1 MVQLIKK
8 WKKVRSSL
16 AFRLSVYYSLSG
28 LVIILFLL
36 GFIYLQIMG
45 ALHGTHFRQVSAAS
59 KRLSSIYEVQGFT
72 GLVKFTERELDSY
85 PIQAPELLFVSNNK
99 GDKILGNI
107 DYIPDDFFTDDY
119 LSEVRVYNNG
129 RQIDAR
135 LRRLSFAEGE
145 VYVGRNLEELVSTRA
160 LIGRAS
166 VITIVLA
173 LVLSG
178 LSTYWFL
185 FELRAGAH
193 SIRKTAIQIRAG
205 RFKNRIPVRGQE
217 DEISLLSKELNLM
230 LDHMEKSLNGVK
242 YVSDTIAHN
251 LRTPLMRVLVILRP
265 LEQIDTSPEEMR
277 VGISKA
283 AKEIESLKRL
293 FEKLL
298 YISEIEAGLQRRNFK
313 NIDLA
318 DLVLDILDLY
328 AVLAEDQHILL
339 DSQVNK
345 NISVFGDSDLL
356 ASALSNIIENAI
368 KYTESKISVSLF
380 TKNDAH
386 LIEVIDNGP
395 GVSKRSLVKL
405 GQHFYRDQ
413 SSQEIEGTGLGLTSV
428 MAIMQLHQGNCIFEN
443 TEKGFMVR
451 LVFPSSRENHHRD

>member
-1 MVQLIKK
+1 MLQFIKK
-8 WKKVRSSL
+8 WRKVRSSL

-28 LVIILFLL
+28 IVIILFLL

-72 GLVKFTERELDSY
+72 GLVKFAERELDSY
-85 PIQAPELLFVSNNK
+85 PISAAELLLISNKK

-107 DYIPDDFFTDDY
+107 SDIPHDFFTDDY

-135 LRRLSFAEGE
+135 LRRLVFPEGV

-185 FELRAGAH
+185 FELRAGAN
-193 SIRKTAIQIRAG
+193 SIRKTATQIRAG
-205 RFKNRIPVRGQE
+205 RFKNRIPVRGQD

-251 LRTPLMRVLVILRP
+251 LRTPLMRILVTLRP
-265 LEQIDTSPEEMR
+265 LEHIDTSPQEMR
-277 VGISKA
+277 AGISKA
-283 AKEIESLKRL
+283 TKEIESLKRL

-298 YISEIEAGLQRRNFK
+298 YISEIESGLQRRNFR
-313 NIDLA
+313 NINLSA
-318 DLVLDILDLY
+318 LLLNILDLY
-328 AVLAEDQHILL
+328 GVLAEEE
-339 DSQVNK
+339 
-345 NISVFGDSDLL
+345 NIQLNIETPKKSIIFGDSDLL

-368 KYTESKISVSLF
+368 KYTKNEISVSLF
-380 TKNDAH
+380 TNNDAH
-386 LIEVIDNGP
+386 YVEVLDNGS
-395 GVSKRSLVKL
+395 GVSEASLAKL

-413 SSQEIEGTGLGLTSV
+413 ANQAIEGTGLGLTSV
-428 MAIMQLHQGNCIFEN
+428 MAIMDLHQGRCIFEN
-443 TEKGFMVR
+443 RQEGFLVR
-451 LVFPSSRENHHRD
+451 LVFPLSRENHHKD